1 MGGLPTRRTVNGFA
15 VNPENPKVMFAA
27 TRDGLFRSVEAGEKW
42 SAVGKDLKNM
52 AAVAINPKRPDEV
65 YAASQDGRL
74 YASMDGG
81 TTWMERR

>member
-15 VNPENPKVMFAA
+15 VNSENPKVMFAA
-27 TRDGLFRSVEAGEKW
+27 MRDGLFRSVDAGESWKT
-42 SAVGKDLKNM
+42 VGKDLRNM

-74 YASMDGG
+74 YASTDGG